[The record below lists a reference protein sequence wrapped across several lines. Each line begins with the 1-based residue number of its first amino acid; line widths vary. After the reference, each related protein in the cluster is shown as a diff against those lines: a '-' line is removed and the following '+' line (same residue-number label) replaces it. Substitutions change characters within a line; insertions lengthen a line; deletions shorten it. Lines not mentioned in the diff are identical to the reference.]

1 MVQILPLKA
10 TQEIVSKDL
19 CKNKNNN
26 FFCRLAVTLL
36 KTLCLSPKYVDRCL
50 LGIAKYLADLSINTK
65 LFVSASKAA
74 DIRNYLIFILCATN
88 ALKSSKIMEIILS
101 NIDEAIKMPVDFP
114 KWRVIESA
122 NYKTS
127 FLYSEKIV
135 CVAKEI
141 FTYTLVYQD
150 YLNPLLI
157 KDEVPNLLDHERYF
171 ILKLN
176 SLEKAK

>member
-19 CKNKNNN
+19 CKNKNNK

-36 KTLCLSPKYVDRCL
+36 KTLCLSPKYVDDCL

-74 DIRNYLIFILCATN
+74 DIRNYLIFIFCATN
-88 ALKSSKIMEIILS
+88 ALKSSKIMEITWS

>member
-26 FFCRLAVTLL
+26 FFCRLAVSLL
-36 KTLCLSPKYVDRCL
+36 KTLCLSPKYVDGCL
-50 LGIAKYLADLSINTK
+50 LGIAKYLADLSINTN
-65 LFVSASKAA
+65 
-74 DIRNYLIFILCATN
+74 IRNYLIFIFCATN
-88 ALKSSKIMEIILS
+88 ALKSSKIMEITWS